1 MTRRKALADQ
11 LKNEPMQDYI
21 KFLVYI
27 EAGNRNLD
35 KAYRQYYETQDEAS
49 EVWHK
54 LAVQYR
60 WDERAAQ
67 YDELNKAAS

>member
-1 MTRRKALADQ
+1 MIRQKALAEQ

-21 KFLVYI
+21 KFLVYVDV
-27 EAGNRNLD
+27 GSRNLD

-54 LAVQYR
+54 LSAEYR
-60 WDERAAQ
+60 WDERAAKF
-67 YDELNKAAS
+67 DEINTPRS